1 MRILMSVL
9 VLYKFSFM
17 AMIVSIHERVALQG
31 RDYNVP
37 SKIAKIKLLLELFL
51 FVIKKIPKYLLQK
64 ILNMNA

>member
-1 MRILMSVL
+1 MSVL
-9 VLYKFSFM
+9 VLHKFCFM
-17 AMIVSIHERVALQG
+17 AMIVSIHERVALQD

-37 SKIAKIKLLLELFL
+37 SKISKIKLLLEQFL